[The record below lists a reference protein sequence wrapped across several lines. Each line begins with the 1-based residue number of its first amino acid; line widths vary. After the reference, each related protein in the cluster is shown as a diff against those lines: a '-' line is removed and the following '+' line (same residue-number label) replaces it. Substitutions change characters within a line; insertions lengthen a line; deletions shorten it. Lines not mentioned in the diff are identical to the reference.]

1 MVAFLFSII
10 MFEGNYDSLLSY
22 WMVAVV
28 FIMLFEGN
36 FDQVL
41 GLFTMMSQP
50 IGLLDFF
57 G

>member
-36 FDQVL
+36 FDPVL
-41 GLFTMMSQP
+41 GLFTMMSQWV
-50 IGLLDFF
+50 LME
-57 G
+57 